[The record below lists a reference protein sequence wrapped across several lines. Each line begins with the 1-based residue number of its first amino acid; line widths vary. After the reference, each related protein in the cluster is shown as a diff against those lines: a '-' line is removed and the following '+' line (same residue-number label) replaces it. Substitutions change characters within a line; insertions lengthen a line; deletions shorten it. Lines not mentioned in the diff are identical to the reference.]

1 MFTKKVIGRYS
12 NSFLS
17 TTAKKNLVLF
27 SPLYAKQENNGQQ
40 YTLIKIPTTKPK
52 MYNKG
57 KLCKFPN
64 ISTPTRT

>member
-1 MFTKKVIGRYS
+1 M
-12 NSFLS
+12 
-17 TTAKKNLVLF
+17 F

-40 YTLIKIPTTKPK
+40 YTLIKIPTTEPK

-64 ISTPTRT
+64 ISTPTHT

>member
-1 MFTKKVIGRYS
+1 MFKKWQTNHIRIHCLRQKYI
-12 NSFLS
+12 
-17 TTAKKNLVLF
+17 VLF